1 MTGDLEPARRGET
14 MARLTLCLLATLVL
28 TVIPASARAGD
39 LFTGFQIDNKGQYF
53 GYLGVRTPIRQTK
66 GGTNLFVQAMTA
78 GLGYSFH
85 SNGQILDANA
95 QFVVPSLGI
104 SQTFG
109 RWTVSALAG
118 PQLRRIE
125 EERLNASA
133 SIEHEVGAFVQA
145 EAMYWHEK
153 GNLHAIGSY
162 ADLDNF
168 FWGRLRGKL
177 LVHQATGECCSA
189 YAGWDVAGMQEREYR
204 AVQTG
209 PLIEVPI
216 GKLRLLARGGY
227 QHTTSFHSG
236 AYGGVELYFPF

>member
-1 MTGDLEPARRGET
+1 
-14 MARLTLCLLATLVL
+14 MARFTLFLLATLIL
-28 TVIPASARAGD
+28 TIFPAPTKAGD
-39 LFTGFQIDNKGQYF
+39 VFTGFQIDNKSQYF
-53 GYLGVRTPIRQTK
+53 GYLGVRMPVLQMS

-78 GLGYSFH
+78 GLGYSFK
-85 SNGQILDANA
+85 SNGQLLDANV

-109 RWTVSALAG
+109 GWTFLALAG

-125 EERLNASA
+125 QERLNSSA
-133 SIEHEVGAFVQA
+133 SIDHQIGAFAQV

-153 GNLHAIGSY
+153 GSLHAIGSY

-177 LVHQATGECCSA
+177 LAYKSDKRCCSA
-189 YAGWDVAGMQEREYR
+189 YVGWEVAGMGNGDFR

-209 PLIEVPI
+209 PIVEVPI
-216 GKLRLLARGGY
+216 GKVSLLAKGGY
-227 QHTTSFHSG
+227 QNSNSFHSG
-236 AYGGVELYFPF
+236 GYGGFEVYFPF

>member
-1 MTGDLEPARRGET
+1 
-14 MARLTLCLLATLVL
+14 MARFTLGLLATLVL
-28 TVIPASARAGD
+28 TVLPAPARAGD
-39 LFTGFQIDNKGQYF
+39 LFTGFQVDNKSQYF
-53 GYLGVRTPIRQTK
+53 GYLGIRIPVRQMN

-78 GLGYSFH
+78 GLGYSFK
-85 SNGQILDANA
+85 SNGQILDTNA

-109 RWTVSALAG
+109 RWTVLALAG

-125 EERLNASA
+125 EERLNSIA
-133 SIEHEVGAFVQA
+133 SIDHQVGAFVQA

-153 GNLHAIGSY
+153 GNLHAIGSF
-162 ADLDNF
+162 ADLDDF

-177 LVHQATGECCSA
+177 LVHQATECCSA
-189 YAGWDVAGMQEREYR
+189 YAGWDVAGMQNRDYR

-209 PLIEVPI
+209 PLVEVPI
-216 GKLRLLARGGY
+216 GKLHLLVRGGY

-236 AYGGVELYFPF
+236 AYGGVEVYVPF